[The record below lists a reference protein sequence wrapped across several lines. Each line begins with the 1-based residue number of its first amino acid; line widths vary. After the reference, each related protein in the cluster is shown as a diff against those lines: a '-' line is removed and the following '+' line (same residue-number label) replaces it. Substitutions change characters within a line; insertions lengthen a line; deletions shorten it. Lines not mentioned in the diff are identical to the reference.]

1 MFFMDKKKM
10 LKKLLPMM
18 AMFIA
23 AVAIGVTGATVLH
36 SLTLENT
43 IKTPTVEGDV
53 IEKDLDAK
61 KVQFVNN
68 GEADV
73 FVRAS
78 FSEWWEQT
86 NDAADS
92 EKVILPNDAQLAR
105 PVIGG
110 DWQKGDDGWYYYKKV
125 LKGKNAA
132 ANEEDRYTALFIES
146 VQFNNGSPITNL
158 KEPYKN
164 ADYQLHVTM
173 EIVQA
178 SDEAAVSKDAT
189 RELFG
194 MVPNIGSSD
203 ETWKAQ
209 KYTTVLNWTK

>member
-36 SLTLENT
+36 SLTLENP

-78 FSEWWEQT
+78 FSEWGT
-86 NDAADS
+86 D
-92 EKVILPNDAQLAR
+92 K
-105 PVIGG
+105 
-110 DWQKGDDGWYYYKKV
+110 
-125 LKGKNAA
+125 
-132 ANEEDRYTALFIES
+132 
-146 VQFNNGSPITNL
+146 
-158 KEPYKN
+158 
-164 ADYQLHVTM
+164 
-173 EIVQA
+173 
-178 SDEAAVSKDAT
+178 
-189 RELFG
+189 
-194 MVPNIGSSD
+194 
-203 ETWKAQ
+203 
-209 KYTTVLNWTK
+209 